1 MLLGLNNLVNRIR
14 KGYEKVEKWKID
26 HPNVVG
32 KVPNPFFYFNG
43 SNYINVYTTESDF
56 ESPYSGVREYDYRE
70 LGENYSKWIEE
81 TQRKL
86 LANRTSHERKFSQIL
101 SQSKVKVVE
110 QPYFKINDKGYFLDF
125 YIPQYNLAFELNGK
139 VHKGEEREFYDA
151 DRDWAFHSIGIKTIR
166 VSNLDIDS
174 DDIKIKINEWAKLA
188 ISGYF
193 DPALYYRR
201 SNTRKFDGKETTFE
215 KLHKR
220 INNIISKGKYTGKS
234 VLIVSSH
241 TYFCSVLSEKR
252 YNTSGNINKKYID
265 EFFDIIEINDV
276 KVGIY
281 FSGNTSNMGV
291 YRQESYVDSNN
302 NATKRKIDYQ
312 ITIDG
317 NDIKEEKYKY
327 KDVHPVQH
335 KTGTNKKG
343 EEYWVGDCPYGMFFP
358 YKKEGVRKH
367 RYKTYKI
374 VAGGNL
380 CSICQFCKGND
391 EEKGL
396 TLCVGF
402 LNEGS
407 KNIYD
412 NLNADNPNA
421 IPYLKYKYTDEY
433 SALMKIINEIERIK
447 QRRKIKY
454 TQYDNRRDY

>member
-1 MLLGLNNLVNRIR
+1 MLLGLNNLVNRIK
-14 KGYEKVEKWKID
+14 KGYDKVEKWKID
-26 HPNVVG
+26 HPNSVG

-43 SNYINVYTTESDF
+43 FDYINVYTTESYF
-56 ESPYSGVREYDYRE
+56 ESPYSGVMEYDYHE
-70 LGENYSKWIEE
+70 LGEIYSKWIEE

-101 SQSKVKVVE
+101 SQSNTNVVE

-125 YIPQYNLAFELNGK
+125 YLPQYNLAFELNGK
-139 VHKGEEREFYDA
+139 VHKGEEKEFYDA
-151 DRDWAFHSIGIKTIR
+151 DRDLAFHSIGIKTIR

-174 DDIKIKINEWAKLA
+174 DNIKSKINEWANLA
-188 ISGYF
+188 ISGNF
-193 DPALYYRR
+193 DPALYYKR
-201 SNTRKFDGKETTFE
+201 SDTRKFDGKETTFE
-215 KLHKR
+215 KLHKK
-220 INNIISKGKYTGKS
+220 INSTISKDKYKGKS

-252 YNTSGNINKKYID
+252 YDTSKNINKKYID
-265 EFFDIIEINDV
+265 EFFDIIEKNDV

-291 YRQESYVDSNN
+291 SRQESYVDSNN

-317 NDIKEEKYKY
+317 NNIKEKKYKY

-335 KTGTNKKG
+335 KTGTDKNGK
-343 EEYWVGDCPYGMFFP
+343 EYRVGACPYEMFFP
-358 YKKEGVRKH
+358 YKKKGARKH
-367 RYKTYKI
+367 RYNKHKI

-380 CSICQFCKGND
+380 CSMCQFCKGKD
-391 EEKGL
+391 EEKEL

-402 LNEGS
+402 LNKCS

-412 NLNADNPNA
+412 NFNTENPNTTN
-421 IPYLKYKYTDEY
+421 YLKYKCTNEY
-433 SALMKIINEIERIK
+433 STMMNTINEIEKRKKIHNIK
-447 QRRKIKY
+447 
-454 TQYDNRRDY
+454 